1 MLWEAKDKTCKV
13 VELAKEKI
21 LEISDGWYID
31 SVIYPDKTSGEDIN
45 SLTLTIKRD
54 VKRDINE
61 QDICKTCTHY
71 STGPSYYCEVCCR
84 YWGDNYE
91 RR

>member
-31 SVIYPDKTSGEDIN
+31 SVICPDRKNGKNIN
-45 SLTLTIKRD
+45 SLILTIRRD
-54 VKRDINE
+54 IKTDINE
-61 QDICKTCTHY
+61 QDVCKTCTHY

-91 RR
+91 RH